1 VKVRAWL
8 ITISLSLGF
17 VTTLGSL
24 LMAGEQKKQASPK
37 TREEFRAIFERGDLP
52 ENFKGQFLDTQR
64 LKTHVVFSMMY
75 CHLIESTAALK
86 FSGGSG
92 KNEYLK
98 EVETTRLCAEEAVTA
113 VKPKF
118 KKAQAELSKRPSA
131 VEKLK
136 SYTAAYLSI
145 MGRIP
150 RAELNTRVLDM
161 LQNQDEKIVKDREAE
176 LDVELL

>member
-1 VKVRAWL
+1 MKISRYSRS
-8 ITISLSLGF
+8 ISLSLSF
-17 VTTLGSL
+17 VATLGSL
-24 LMAGEQKKQASPK
+24 LVAGEQKKQASPK
-37 TREEFRAIFERGDLP
+37 TREEWRATFESGDLP

-75 CHLIESTAALK
+75 CHLIESMAAVKL
-86 FSGGSG
+86 SGGSG

-98 EVETTRLCAEEAVTA
+98 EVETARLCAEEAVTA

-136 SYTAAYLSI
+136 GYTAAYLSI

-150 RAELNTRVLDM
+150 RGELNAKVLKT
-161 LQNQDEKIVKDREAE
+161 LQRQDEKIVEDRQAE